1 MMSCRDEITKFTE
14 ECVFKRLT
22 IVLWT
27 IFQIR
32 QFCLLSHLRV
42 AICGSQMGGSS
53 DGVVINQ
60 QSHAV
65 GMHIASNSLS
75 VKNV

>member
-1 MMSCRDEITKFTE
+1 MVSCRDEITKFTD

-22 IVLWT
+22 IVLWM
-27 IFQIR
+27 ILQIN
-32 QFCLLSHLRV
+32 QHCLLPHLRI

-53 DGVVINQ
+53 DGVVVNQ

-65 GMHIASNSLS
+65 GMHIASNSLP